1 MPYFCW
7 LIQFKVNQDKRCKVH
22 IFWEGHKILWNLHL
36 KFDWNYVGQI
46 YSLHINSTFFFWFFS
61 MLYKVWAYYNF
72 IINHTLKQIKDIG
85 DCKLVIDR
93 CFRLVSKLFIDYN
106 TFLDTLYIALAAT
119 SRALGSRLT
128 GYNGFNLNLISEGVF
143 LIRII
148 FIYFLANVCY
158 VITVKLG
165 NKEQI
170 GIKEPFPVTN
180 LPFTS

>member
-22 IFWEGHKILWNLHL
+22 IFWEGHEILQNLHL

-61 MLYKVWAYYNF
+61 VLYKVWSYYNF

-85 DCKLVIDR
+85 DCK
-93 CFRLVSKLFIDYN
+93 RLVSKLFIDYN

-128 GYNGFNLNLISEGVF
+128 GYNGFDLNFDFRGSILNTNYFYSFSKLMLIPPSSNRGNLI
-143 LIRII
+143 I
-148 FIYFLANVCY
+148 FFFKILQ
-158 VITVKLG
+158 K
-165 NKEQI
+165 
-170 GIKEPFPVTN
+170 FPI
-180 LPFTS
+180 

>member
-1 MPYFCW
+1 M
-7 LIQFKVNQDKRCKVH
+7 Q
-22 IFWEGHKILWNLHL
+22 NLHL

-61 MLYKVWAYYNF
+61 MLYKVWSYYNF

-128 GYNGFNLNLISEGVF
+128 GYNGFDLNFDFRGSILNSNYFYSFSKLMLIPPSSNRGNLIIFF
-143 LIRII
+143 LKI
-148 FIYFLANVCY
+148 LQ
-158 VITVKLG
+158 K
-165 NKEQI
+165 
-170 GIKEPFPVTN
+170 FPI
-180 LPFTS
+180 